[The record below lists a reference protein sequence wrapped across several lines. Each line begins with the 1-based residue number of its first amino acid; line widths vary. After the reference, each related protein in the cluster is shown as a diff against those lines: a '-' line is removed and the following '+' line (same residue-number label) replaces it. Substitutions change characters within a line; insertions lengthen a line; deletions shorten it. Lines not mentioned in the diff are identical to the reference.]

1 MIKLISKQSLQPT
14 AKTKPMYQMKP
25 LEVCVVV
32 DTRYGC
38 YLNHVVMRT
47 ASAAKFEVMTLTD
60 LYGAGCWIGGPDLKV
75 RELYPGETY
84 TLELS

>member
-1 MIKLISKQSLQPT
+1 MIKLINKQEPQPI
-14 AKTKPMYQMKP
+14 AKTKPMYQMQP

-32 DTRYGC
+32 ANGPYVD
-38 YLNHVVMRT
+38 HVVMRT
-47 ASAAKFEVMTLTD
+47 ASEGKFEVISLEAPRLD
-60 LYGAGCWIGGPDLKV
+60 GCWTGRPEIQV

>member
-1 MIKLISKQSLQPT
+1 MIKLISKQDLQPA
-14 AKTKPMYQMKP
+14 AKTKPMYKMRP

-32 DTRYGC
+32 SSDYTG
-38 YLNHVVMRT
+38 NVVMRT
-47 ASAAKFEVMTLTD
+47 ASSNHFEVMNLTKSVKD
-60 LYGAGCWIGGPDLKV
+60 GCWRHDPNLQV

>member
-1 MIKLISKQSLQPT
+1 MIRIIDSTPKPISP
-14 AKTKPMYQMKP
+14 KTKSMHEMQP

-32 DTRYGC
+32 STYDYVD
-38 YLNHVVMRT
+38 HVVMRT
-47 ASAAKFEVMTLTD
+47 ADSDHFEVIDLTHPRLD
-60 LYGAGCWIGGPDLKV
+60 VCWTRNVPITV

>member
-1 MIKLISKQSLQPT
+1 MIKLISKQTIQPI
-14 AKTKPMYQMKP
+14 AKTKPMYQMQP

-32 DTRYGC
+32 ESPCDY
-38 YLNHVVMRT
+38 NDHVVMRT

-60 LYGAGCWIGGPDLKV
+60 PYGAGCWLGRPDLQV
-75 RELYPGETY
+75 RELYSGETY

>member
-1 MIKLISKQSLQPT
+1 MIKLISNQATKPV
-14 AKTKPMYQMKP
+14 AKTKPMYEMQP

-32 DTRYGC
+32 DSFRHT
-38 YLNHVVMRT
+38 NNVVMRS
-47 ASAAKFEVMTLTD
+47 ASSSHFEVISLKTPRPD
-60 LYGAGCWIGGPDLKV
+60 GCWTGRPDLLV

>member
-1 MIKLISKQSLQPT
+1 MIKLISNQSKQPV
-14 AKTKPMYQMKP
+14 AKTKPMYEMQP
-25 LEVCVVV
+25 LEVCVVAGNT
-32 DTRYGC
+32 DYKD
-38 YLNHVVMRT
+38 HVVMRT

-60 LYGAGCWIGGPDLKV
+60 PYGACCWVGKPGLKV

>member
-1 MIKLISKQSLQPT
+1 MIKLINKQDAQPV
-14 AKTKPMYQMKP
+14 AKTKPMYEMQP

-32 DTRYGC
+32 ANGSYVG
-38 YLNHVVMRT
+38 HVVMRT
-47 ASAAKFEVMTLTD
+47 ASQTKFEVMDLTD
-60 LYGAGCWIGGPDLKV
+60 PRPDSCWTDSPNIQV

>member
-1 MIKLISKQSLQPT
+1 MIKLISKQDTQPI
-14 AKTKPMYQMKP
+14 AKTKPMYQMQP

-32 DTRYGC
+32 ANC
-38 YLNHVVMRT
+38 SYLDHVVMRT
-47 ASAAKFEVMTLTD
+47 ADSDHFEVMDLTNPRPNS
-60 LYGAGCWIGGPDLKV
+60 CWTSNVPITV